1 MNSSINSN
9 SIIINS
15 SSNNTMITTTTTT
28 TTTTT
33 KLCNSHPCSCPSQF
47 VEQIRITNSTAG
59 SL

>member
-1 MNSSINSN
+1 MNSSINRN
-9 SIIINS
+9 SIIIINS
-15 SSNNTMITTTTTT
+15 SSNNTMITTTT